1 MCGLITQRQATEAAF
16 SESSHVQSLAYQ
28 QHTVARSKPSVYKI
42 SNHCLSTPPRQP
54 RPHTMLSA
62 AERPGPAPCTPR
74 GSWPAAGDSSGNPN
88 PNPNAPAGV
97 NRRPG
102 PRRPLQHKNSARPQR
117 APSNSQQA
125 NMRPCCTAPQAL
137 KIASRAGG
145 CRARRSAAASCA
157 RLRLLCTAPNQ
168 AAKPQQNLL
177 THAPILHSP
186 SLG

>member
-1 MCGLITQRQATEAAF
+1 
-16 SESSHVQSLAYQ
+16 
-28 QHTVARSKPSVYKI
+28 
-42 SNHCLSTPPRQP
+42 
-54 RPHTMLSA
+54 
-62 AERPGPAPCTPR
+62 
-74 GSWPAAGDSSGNPN
+74 
-88 PNPNAPAGV
+88 
-97 NRRPG
+97 
-102 PRRPLQHKNSARPQR
+102 
-117 APSNSQQA
+117 
-125 NMRPCCTAPQAL
+125 MRPCCTAPQAL